1 MARSTPEPV
10 VSAPPSPSRDD
21 RPQVIYVMGAGRS
34 GSTILGVTLGNC
46 ENLFYAG
53 ELDKWL
59 LMSGVSMHERAG
71 LVGDHGADLDRGRDG
86 QGHGERRHGEQG
98 HRDQA
103 LGDRGRGDRGHGE
116 QARGDGS
123 LWSLVREDV
132 GAEGL
137 FGRETRRYIE
147 HSSALFRPGRWRARR
162 RLHGSYR
169 RVTEGLYRA
178 IVHRTGAAF
187 VIDSSHLP
195 LRARELQ
202 SLDGVDLYLLFLVRD
217 PLSVVASWDR
227 PGLPEPRFST
237 LATNAYLW
245 LTHLLSVLVFLR
257 HPRERRLFIRYE
269 DFTASPEVIVQDI
282 LDRIGSPAA
291 IPDLTCLS
299 TGTPYHG
306 NRLILSEVVSLERE
320 PRTRPRRS
328 PITTLLQL
336 PWRAILPR
344 LPQ

>member
-1 MARSTPEPV
+1 
-10 VSAPPSPSRDD
+10 
-21 RPQVIYVMGAGRS
+21 MGAGRS

-71 LVGDHGADLDRGRDG
+71 LVGDYEADLDRGLLDR
-86 QGHGERRHGEQG
+86 G
-98 HRDQA
+98 HRDQT
-103 LGDRGRGDRGHGE
+103 LGDRG
-116 QARGDGS
+116 

-147 HSSALFRPGRWRARR
+147 HSSALFRLGRWRVRR
-162 RLHGSYR
+162 RLRGRYR
-169 RVTEGLYRA
+169 RVTEDLYRA
-178 IVHRTGAAF
+178 IVRRTQAAF
-187 VIDSSHLP
+187 IIDSSHLP

-202 SLDGVDLYLLFLVRD
+202 SLGGVDLYLLFLVRD
-217 PLSVVASWDR
+217 PRSVVASWER
-227 PGLPEPRFST
+227 PGLPEPRFSM

-245 LTHLLSVLVFLR
+245 LTHLLSVVVFLR

-320 PRTRPRRS
+320 PRARPRPSRV
-328 PITTLLQL
+328 TTLLQL
-336 PWRAILPR
+336 PWRVILPR
-344 LPQ
+344 LQQ

>member
-1 MARSTPEPV
+1 
-10 VSAPPSPSRDD
+10 
-21 RPQVIYVMGAGRS
+21 MGAGRS

-59 LMSGVSMHERAG
+59 LMSGVSMHERAN
-71 LVGDHGADLDRGRDG
+71 LAGDQGADLDRGLLDR
-86 QGHGERRHGEQG
+86 G

-103 LGDRGRGDRGHGE
+103 LGDRG
-116 QARGDGS
+116 

-147 HSSALFRPGRWRARR
+147 HSSALFRLGRWRARR
-162 RLHGSYR
+162 RLRGRYR
-169 RVTEGLYRA
+169 RVTEDLYRA
-178 IVHRTGAAF
+178 IVRRTQAAF

-202 SLDGVDLYLLFLVRD
+202 SLGGVDLYLLFLVRD

-227 PGLPEPRFST
+227 PGLPEPRFSM

-245 LTHLLSVLVFLR
+245 LTHALSVLVFLR

-269 DFTASPEVIVQDI
+269 DFTANPEAIVQDI

-306 NRLILSEVVSLERE
+306 NRLILSEVVSLERG
-320 PRTRPRRS
+320 RVRPRPSRV
-328 PITTLLQL
+328 TTLLQL
-336 PWRAILPR
+336 PWRAILPW
-344 LPQ
+344 LPR